1 MIICLPFGPAIL
13 WESRFQKGG
22 NENMAKKVRDYAKL
36 AADIKEAIGESN
48 ILTATHCAT
57 RLRLVLK
64 ETPDESVTKKIEQM
78 PGVIQIIQAGGQ
90 YQIVIGTHAKDV
102 YEHLSGMMTFAQDAP
117 EIKES
122 LLNRVIAMMSG
133 CIAPFVYVLAAAG
146 LLQGLL
152 IIIRL
157 FVDISATGANQVY
170 DMISWT
176 PFTFLP
182 VFIAVAGSRHFKCN
196 PYIALWCCLA
206 LTNPTWAS
214 IAASISE
221 GTPLKFFFIPLTSVT
236 YTSTVI
242 PPILL
247 VAVLSWVE
255 KKVENMLPDTF
266 KAIGTPFLCT
276 VIMVPLTI
284 VVIGPVSTLLANGLA
299 AAYNTLYAFLPW
311 LASAI
316 LGAFW
321 QVLVVFG
328 VHWSF
333 TPLSIANYANIG
345 FDQMQPYMGI
355 AVCAQT
361 AACFGVF
368 LKSRNSEI
376 KNVAVSS
383 AATGLFGITEPAIYG
398 VTLRFKKPFICGCIG
413 GAIGSIVASFFSAR
427 YFVYA
432 GLTGF
437 LSIPNAIYN
446 EAAQQN
452 CQALGTA
459 GNYSSS
465 VIGVLIGTAVACV
478 LAVILVQI
486 VGFDDPVEIP
496 EEDDSANDAGAGL
509 SDLTVCSPMNG
520 ELVELSKVPDAT
532 FADGVLGQGVAI
544 LPSEGKLYSPV
555 DATVASVFDTKHA
568 IALMT
573 DSGAEMLMHVG
584 LETVTLNGKY
594 FTPKVK
600 DGDKV
605 KAGDLLLEFDLEA
618 IKKDFKTFTPVLVT
632 NADEFTSVD
641 VIKASGPVKVG
652 DQLYIAKA

>member
-1 MIICLPFGPAIL
+1 
-13 WESRFQKGG
+13 
-22 NENMAKKVRDYAKL
+22 MAKKVRDYAKL
-36 AADIKEAIGESN
+36 AADIKDTIGESN
-48 ILTATHCAT
+48 IMTATHCAT

-64 ETPDESVTKKIEQM
+64 ENPTEAVTKKIEQM

-102 YEHLSGMMTFAQDAP
+102 YEHLAGMMTFSQDAP

-122 LLNRVIAMMSG
+122 LINRVIAMMSG

-146 LLQGLL
+146 LLQGIL

-157 FVDISATGANQVY
+157 FVDISATGANQIY

-182 VFIAVAGSRHFKCN
+182 VFIAVAGSRHFKCS

-206 LTNPTWAS
+206 LTNPTWAT

-242 PPILL
+242 PPIIL

-255 KKVENMLPDTF
+255 HKIENALPDTF

-284 VVIGPVSTLLANGLA
+284 LVIGPVSTLLANGLA
-299 AAYNTLYAFLPW
+299 NAYNALYSFLPW

-316 LGAFW
+316 LGAVW

-345 FDQMQPYMGI
+345 FDQMQPFMGI

-368 LKSRNSEI
+368 LKSRNSQI

-398 VTLRFKKPFICGCIG
+398 VTLRFKKPFICGCIA
-413 GAIGSIVASFFSAR
+413 GAVGSIVASFFNAR

-437 LSIPNAIYN
+437 LSIPNSIYN
-446 EAAQQN
+446 EAAQQK
-452 CQALGTA
+452 CEALGTA

-478 LAVILVQI
+478 LAVILVQF

-496 EEDDSANDAGAGL
+496 EEEDDAASAAEPAL
-509 SDLTVCSPMNG
+509 SDVTVSSPLNG
-520 ELVELSKVPDAT
+520 ELVELSNVPDAT
-532 FADGVLGQGVAI
+532 FADGILGQGVAI

-555 DATVASVFDTKHA
+555 DGTVASVFDTKHA
-568 IALMT
+568 IALVT
-573 DSGAEMLMHVG
+573 DSGAEMLIHVG
-584 LETVTLNGKY
+584 LETVSLNGKH

-600 DGDKV
+600 DGDRV
-605 KAGDLLLEFDLEA
+605 KAGDLLMEFDLAA

-632 NADEFTSVD
+632 NADEYTSID
-641 VIKASGPVKVG
+641 MIKTSGPIRVG
-652 DQLYIAKA
+652 DKLYTAKA

>member
-1 MIICLPFGPAIL
+1 MFY
-13 WESRFQKGG
+13 RGG
-22 NENMAKKVRDYAKL
+22 NDNMAKKVRDYAKL

-157 FVDISATGANQVY
+157 FVDISATGANQLY

-316 LGAFW
+316 LGGVW

-345 FDQMQPYMGI
+345 FDQMQPLHGHRSLCPDSCLLRRI
-355 AVCAQT
+355 PEVQK
-361 AACFGVF
+361 
-368 LKSRNSEI
+368 LRDQERS
-376 KNVAVSS
+376 
-383 AATGLFGITEPAIYG
+383 GLFRGHRS
-398 VTLRFKKPFICGCIG
+398 LRYHRACHLWCHS
-413 GAIGSIVASFFSAR
+413 SIQEAFYLR
-427 YFVYA
+427 LYRRCYR
-432 GLTGF
+432 LHR
-437 LSIPNAIYN
+437 SILLQRPLLCLCRSYR
-446 EAAQQN
+446 
-452 CQALGTA
+452 L
-459 GNYSSS
+459 
-465 VIGVLIGTAVACV
+465 
-478 LAVILVQI
+478 
-486 VGFDDPVEIP
+486 PVHP
-496 EEDDSANDAGAGL
+496 QL
-509 SDLTVCSPMNG
+509 DL
-520 ELVELSKVPDAT
+520 
-532 FADGVLGQGVAI
+532 Q
-544 LPSEGKLYSPV
+544 
-555 DATVASVFDTKHA
+555 
-568 IALMT
+568 
-573 DSGAEMLMHVG
+573 
-584 LETVTLNGKY
+584 
-594 FTPKVK
+594 
-600 DGDKV
+600 
-605 KAGDLLLEFDLEA
+605 
-618 IKKDFKTFTPVLVT
+618 
-632 NADEFTSVD
+632 
-641 VIKASGPVKVG
+641 
-652 DQLYIAKA
+652 

>member
-1 MIICLPFGPAIL
+1 
-13 WESRFQKGG
+13 
-22 NENMAKKVRDYAKL
+22 MAKKVRDYAKL
-36 AADIKEAIGESN
+36 AADIKDTLGESN
-48 ILTATHCAT
+48 IVTATHCAT

-64 ETPDESVTKKIEQM
+64 ENPDESVTKKIEQM
-78 PGVIQIIQAGGQ
+78 PGVIQVIQAGGQ

-102 YEHLSGMMTFAQDAP
+102 YEHLAGMMTFSQEAP
-117 EIKES
+117 EIKENPI
-122 LLNRVIAMMSG
+122 NRVIAMMSG

-146 LLQGLL
+146 LLQGIL

-157 FVDISATGANQVY
+157 FADISGTGANQLY

-206 LTNPTWAS
+206 LTNPTWAG
-214 IAASISE
+214 IAATISE

-242 PPILL
+242 PPIIL
-247 VAVLSWVE
+247 VAVLSVVE
-255 KKVENMLPDTF
+255 HKIEKALPDTF

-284 VVIGPVSTLLANGLA
+284 LVIGPVSTVLANGLA
-299 AAYNTLYAFLPW
+299 NAYNALYSFLPW

-316 LGAFW
+316 LGAVW

-333 TPLSIANYANIG
+333 TPLSIANYANLG

-368 LKSRNSEI
+368 LKSKNSEI

-413 GAIGSIVASFFSAR
+413 GAVGSVVASFFNAR
-427 YFVYA
+427 YFLYA

-437 LSIPNAIYN
+437 LSIPNSIYN
-446 EAAQQN
+446 EAAAAN
-452 CQALGTA
+452 CEALGTA

-465 VIGVLIGTAVACV
+465 IIGVLIGTAVACV
-478 LAVILVQI
+478 LAVILVQF

-496 EEDDSANDAGAGL
+496 AEDDADDTAAAAL
-509 SDLTVCSPMNG
+509 SDVTVCSPMNG

-532 FADGVLGQGVAI
+532 FADGILGQGAAI
-544 LPSEGKLYSPV
+544 LPSEGRLYSPV
-555 DATVASVFDTKHA
+555 DGTVASVFDTKHA
-568 IALMT
+568 ISLVT
-573 DSGAEMLMHVG
+573 DSGAELLIHVG
-584 LETVTLNGKY
+584 LETVSLGGKY

-605 KAGDLLLEFDLEA
+605 KAGDLLMEFDLDS

-632 NADEFTSVD
+632 NADDYASVD
-641 VIKASGPVKVG
+641 MIGNYGPVKVG
-652 DQLYIAKA
+652 EPIYTAKA

>member
-1 MIICLPFGPAIL
+1 
-13 WESRFQKGG
+13 
-22 NENMAKKVRDYAKL
+22 MAKKVRDYAKL
-36 AADIKEAIGESN
+36 AADIKDTIGESN
-48 ILTATHCAT
+48 IMTATHCAT

-64 ETPDESVTKKIEQM
+64 ENPTEAVTKKIEQM

-102 YEHLSGMMTFAQDAP
+102 YEHLAGMMTFSQDAP

-122 LLNRVIAMMSG
+122 LINRVIAMMSG

-146 LLQGLL
+146 LLQGIL

-157 FVDISATGANQVY
+157 FVDISATGANQIY

-182 VFIAVAGSRHFKCN
+182 VFIAVAGSRHFKCS

-206 LTNPTWAS
+206 LTNPTWAT

-242 PPILL
+242 PPIIL

-255 KKVENMLPDTF
+255 HKIENALPDTF

-284 VVIGPVSTLLANGLA
+284 LVIGPVSTLLANGLA
-299 AAYNTLYAFLPW
+299 NAYNALYSFLPW

-316 LGAFW
+316 LGAVW

-345 FDQMQPYMGI
+345 FDQMQPFMGI

-368 LKSRNSEI
+368 LKSRNSQI

-398 VTLRFKKPFICGCIG
+398 VTLRFKKPFICGCIA
-413 GAIGSIVASFFSAR
+413 GAVGSIVASFFNAR

-437 LSIPNAIYN
+437 LSIPNSIYN
-446 EAAQQN
+446 EAAQQT
-452 CQALGTA
+452 CETLGTA
-459 GNYSSS
+459 GSYSSS

-478 LAVILVQI
+478 LAVILVQF
-486 VGFDDPVEIP
+486 VGFDDPIEIP
-496 EEDDSANDAGAGL
+496 EEEDDAASAAEPAL
-509 SDLTVCSPMNG
+509 SDVTVSSPLNG
-520 ELVELSKVPDAT
+520 ELVELSNVPDAT
-532 FADGVLGQGVAI
+532 FADGILGQGVAI

-555 DATVASVFDTKHA
+555 DGTVASVFDTKHA
-568 IALMT
+568 IALVT
-573 DSGAEMLMHVG
+573 DSGAEMLIHVG
-584 LETVTLNGKY
+584 LETVSLNGKH

-600 DGDKV
+600 DGDRV
-605 KAGDLLLEFDLEA
+605 KAGDLLMEFDLAA

-632 NADEFTSVD
+632 NADEYTSID
-641 VIKASGPVKVG
+641 VIKTSGPVQVG
-652 DQLYIAKA
+652 DKLYTAKA

>member
-1 MIICLPFGPAIL
+1 
-13 WESRFQKGG
+13 
-22 NENMAKKVRDYAKL
+22 MAKIVRDYAKL
-36 AADIKEAIGESN
+36 AADIKDTLGESN
-48 ILTATHCAT
+48 IVTATHCAT

-64 ETPDESVTKKIEQM
+64 ENPDESATKKIEQM
-78 PGVIQIIQAGGQ
+78 PGVIQVIQAGGQ

-102 YEHLSGMMTFAQDAP
+102 YEHLAGMMTFSQEAP

-122 LLNRVIAMMSG
+122 LINRVIAMMSG

-146 LLQGLL
+146 LLQGIL

-157 FVDISATGANQVY
+157 FVDISGTGANQIY

-206 LTNPTWAS
+206 LTNPTWAN
-214 IAASISE
+214 IAATISE

-242 PPILL
+242 PPIIL

-255 KKVENMLPDTF
+255 HKIEKALPDTF

-276 VIMVPLTI
+276 VIMVPMTI
-284 VVIGPVSTLLANGLA
+284 LVIGPVSTILANGLA
-299 AAYNTLYAFLPW
+299 NAYNTLYSFLPW

-316 LGAFW
+316 LGAVW

-333 TPLSIANYANIG
+333 TPLSIANYANLG

-368 LKSRNSEI
+368 LKSKNSEI

-413 GAIGSIVASFFSAR
+413 GAIGSIVASFFQAR
-427 YFVYA
+427 YFIYA

-437 LSIPNAIYN
+437 LSIPNSIYN
-446 EAAQQN
+446 ETAAAN
-452 CQALGTA
+452 CEALGTA

-465 VIGVLIGTAVACV
+465 IIGVLIGTAVACV
-478 LAVILVQI
+478 LAVILVQF

-496 EEDDSANDAGAGL
+496 AEDDDADDAVEAAL
-509 SDLTVCSPMNG
+509 SDVTVCAPMNG

-532 FADGVLGQGVAI
+532 FADGILGQGAAI
-544 LPSEGKLYSPV
+544 LPSEGRLYSPV
-555 DATVASVFDTKHA
+555 DGTVAFVFETKHA
-568 IALMT
+568 ISLVT
-573 DSGAEMLMHVG
+573 DSGAELLIHVG
-584 LETVTLNGKY
+584 LETVSLGGKY

-605 KAGDLLLEFDLEA
+605 KAGDLLMEFDLDS

-632 NADEFTSVD
+632 NADDYTSVD
-641 VIKASGPVKVG
+641 VIAAYGPVKVG
-652 DQLYIAKA
+652 EPIYTAKA

>member
-1 MIICLPFGPAIL
+1 
-13 WESRFQKGG
+13 
-22 NENMAKKVRDYAKL
+22 MAKKVRDYAKL
-36 AADIKEAIGESN
+36 AADIKDTLGESN
-48 ILTATHCAT
+48 IVTATHCAT

-64 ETPDESVTKKIEQM
+64 ENPDESVTKKIEQM
-78 PGVIQIIQAGGQ
+78 PAVIQVIQAGGQ

-102 YEHLSGMMTFAQDAP
+102 YEHLAGMMTFSQEAP
-117 EIKES
+117 EVKES

-146 LLQGLL
+146 LLQGIL

-157 FVDISATGANQVY
+157 FVDISGTGANQLY

-206 LTNPTWAS
+206 LTNPTWAN
-214 IAASISE
+214 IAATISE

-242 PPILL
+242 PPIIL

-255 KKVENMLPDTF
+255 HKIENALPDTF

-284 VVIGPVSTLLANGLA
+284 LVIGPVSTILANGLA
-299 AAYNTLYAFLPW
+299 NAYNALYSFLPW

-316 LGAFW
+316 LGAVW

-333 TPLSIANYANIG
+333 TPLSIANYANLG

-368 LKSRNSEI
+368 LKSKNSEI

-413 GAIGSIVASFFSAR
+413 GAVGSVVASFFNAR
-427 YFVYA
+427 YFLYA

-446 EAAQQN
+446 ETAAAN
-452 CQALGTA
+452 CEALGTA

-465 VIGVLIGTAVACV
+465 IIGVLIGTAVACV
-478 LAVILVQI
+478 LAVILVQF

-496 EEDDSANDAGAGL
+496 AEDDDADDAVEAAL
-509 SDLTVCSPMNG
+509 SDVTVCSPMNG

-532 FADGVLGQGVAI
+532 FADGILGQGAAI
-544 LPSEGKLYSPV
+544 LPSEGRLYSPV
-555 DATVASVFDTKHA
+555 DGTVASVFDTKHA
-568 IALMT
+568 ISLVT
-573 DSGAEMLMHVG
+573 DSGAELLIHVG
-584 LETVTLNGKY
+584 LETVSLGGKY
-594 FTPKVK
+594 FTPRVK

-605 KAGDLLLEFDLEA
+605 KAGDLLMEFDLDS

-632 NADEFTSVD
+632 NADDYASVD
-641 VIKASGPVKVG
+641 MIGNYGPVKVG
-652 DQLYIAKA
+652 EPIYTAKA